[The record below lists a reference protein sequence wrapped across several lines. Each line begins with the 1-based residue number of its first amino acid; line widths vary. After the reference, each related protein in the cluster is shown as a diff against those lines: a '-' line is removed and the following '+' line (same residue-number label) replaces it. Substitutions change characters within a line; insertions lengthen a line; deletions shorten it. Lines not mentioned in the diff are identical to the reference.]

1 MHPNIYKFQYFGIC
15 RLHIYEEGIQYLQ
28 LHLLICICRIFC
40 TCFFADAGGLARLAA
55 HIFTRKDSNAIF
67 SPMQTCNHSPL
78 NKYQT
83 DIEQILNKYW
93 TGIEKILKK
102 YWTSIE
108 KILNKYLRGGLECTF
123 LFHTNL
129 QSLTTVT
136 NSKQILNKYW
146 TNIQYKFMRKDW
158 NAIFSS

>member
-78 NKYQT
+78 NKYQR

-93 TGIEKILKK
+93 TSIEQVLNKYWTKNIEQILKK
-102 YWTSIE
+102 YWTNIYE
-108 KILNKYLRGGLECTF
+108 EGLEYIF
-123 LFHTNL
+123 LIYLF
-129 QSLTTVT
+129 
-136 NSKQILNKYW
+136 IY
-146 TNIQYKFMRKDW
+146 
-158 NAIFSS
+158 